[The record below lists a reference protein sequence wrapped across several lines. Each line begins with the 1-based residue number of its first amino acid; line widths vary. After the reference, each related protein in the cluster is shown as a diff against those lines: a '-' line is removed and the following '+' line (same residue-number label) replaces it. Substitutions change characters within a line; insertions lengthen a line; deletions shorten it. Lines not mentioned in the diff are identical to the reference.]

1 MKLRGL
7 LWFACALV
15 ALIGCGHSGSHA
27 APDALATNDAPLA
40 HPFACENS
48 TCDSDT
54 QYCFEFVGG
63 AGGVAPTIGCNALP
77 AACASSHTCDCVMA
91 NTTTGC
97 GTPLQCSVQGAAVTV
112 ICQGI

>member
-1 MKLRGL
+1 MRLAIL
-7 LWFACALV
+7 LLV
-15 ALIGCGHSGSHA
+15 AVLAGCGHQASHA
-27 APDALATNDAPLA
+27 APDAAASDAPIA

-63 AGGVAPTIGCNALP
+63 AGGVAPMIGCNALP
-77 AACASSHTCDCVMA
+77 AACQSSHTCDCVMA
-91 NTTTGC
+91 NTTSGC